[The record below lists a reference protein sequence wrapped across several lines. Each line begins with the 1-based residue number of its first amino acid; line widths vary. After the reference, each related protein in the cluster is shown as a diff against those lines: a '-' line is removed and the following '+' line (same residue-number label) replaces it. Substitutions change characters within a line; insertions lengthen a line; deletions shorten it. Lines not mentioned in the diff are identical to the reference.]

1 MIIERDLLEK
11 IKECTETEYNWY
23 PVEEKVFVPEEDA
36 KNMLKNLIYELK
48 CQKKLCNA
56 LKKEIENDYTSKEI
70 DYYKE
75 YGISEDNFH

>member
-11 IKECTETEYNWY
+11 IKEHTETEYNWY
-23 PVEEKVFVPEEDA
+23 QIEEKVFVPEEDA
-36 KNMLKNLIYELK
+36 KNMLKDLIYELK
-48 CQKKLCNA
+48 CQKKLCNE
-56 LKKEIENDYTSKEI
+56 LKKEIENDYVPKEK